1 MSRIFNYETNRLESA
16 SEVENAEELVR
27 SGKAVKIGLPELDQ
41 YEREASE
48 IHDTFKKRIE
58 DIKNSENHL
67 FTEDVKKYEIEKLEA
82 EYREKSKEVEEKYLE
97 YRNEQIEKARVRAA
111 QATIDVTEADRLTA
125 SQFATRAALELA
137 STSEKG
143 DALKRIENEVG
154 LLTDGQRVALQSEI
168 LGVLAGVDD
177 SKYSLDKKNLIAAVQ
192 KVKNEDKLSY
202 VIAQQLPHTV
212 LTKQRI
218 SDIAAETVRNSHNET
233 SEMDRE
239 FYEKHLKGKGS
250 FNR

>member
-1 MSRIFNYETNRLESA
+1 MTRIFNYETNRIESA
-16 SEVENAEELVR
+16 SEVANAEELVR
-27 SGKAVKIGLPELDQ
+27 SGKAVELRLPELDQ

-48 IHDTFKKRIE
+48 IHDTFKKKKE
-58 DIKNSENHL
+58 DIKNSENPL

-97 YRNEQIEKARVRAA
+97 YRNEQIKKARVRAA

-125 SQFATRAALELA
+125 SQFATRAALKLA

-168 LGVLAGVDD
+168 LGVLASVDD
-177 SKYSLDKKNLIAAVQ
+177 TEYSLDKKNLIAAVQ

-233 SEMDRE
+233 SGIDRQ
-239 FYEKHLKGKGS
+239 FYEDHLKGKGS
-250 FNR
+250 FN